1 MVFIN
6 GSKKEGTVLT
16 FSSLPRCDDRFHSAR
31 GWARGSFGGKGNSD
45 HQHTNMKSP
54 LGILLPFDQIFSFI
68 VKDLEKDLILNC
80 FFSIC
85 EKQFFFGEFL
95 KSLISIV

>member
-1 MVFIN
+1 MVFIT

-16 FSSLPRCDDRFHSAR
+16 VSSLPRCDDRFHSAR
-31 GWARGSFGGKGNSD
+31 DWARGSFGGKGNSD

-68 VKDLEKDLILNC
+68 VKDLEKDLIIKL
-80 FFSIC
+80 
-85 EKQFFFGEFL
+85 FL
-95 KSLISIV
+95 QHL